1 MRRLLFAL
9 AACSIPFAMTSAQAQ
24 ETISCQTNY
33 RTTSQVSEVFPGTLS
48 TAKDTSC
55 RHSRSMSG
63 KARGSAPG
71 VAAGFDIVQAPKNG
85 KVTVEDASTFLFT
98 PKKGFAGSDTMVLR
112 LKYRNGDSAT
122 VRFAITVS

>member
-1 MRRLLFAL
+1 MRYLLIATGFIASFII
-9 AACSIPFAMTSAQAQ
+9 APAQAQ

-33 RTTSQVSEVFPGTLS
+33 RTSSQVAETFPGTLA

-55 RHSRSMSG
+55 RHSRSMGG

-71 VAAGFDIVQAPKNG
+71 RAAGFDILQAPKNG
-85 KVTVEDASTFLFT
+85 KVTIEDASTFLFT

-112 LKYRNGDSAT
+112 LKYMNGDSAT

>member
-1 MRRLLFAL
+1 MRRLLVAFATL
-9 AACSIPFAMTSAQAQ
+9 SIPFAITTAQAQ
-24 ETISCQTNY
+24 ETISCLTNY
-33 RTTSQVSEVFPGTLS
+33 RTTSKVSETFPGTLA
-48 TAKDTSC
+48 TAKDTAC
-55 RHSRSMSG
+55 RHSRSMGG

-112 LKYRNGDSAT
+112 LKYQNGDSAT

>member
-1 MRRLLFAL
+1 MRRLLIAL
-9 AACSIPFAMTSAQAQ
+9 ATLAIPAVTAPAQAQ
-24 ETISCQTNY
+24 ETIACLTNY
-33 RTTSQVSEVFPGTLS
+33 RTTSQVSETFPGTLS

-71 VAAGFDIVQAPKNG
+71 MAAGYDIVQAPKNG
-85 KVTVEDASTFLFT
+85 KVTIEDASTFLFT
-98 PKKGFAGSDTMVLR
+98 PKKGFSGSDTMVLR
-112 LKYRNGDSAT
+112 LKYQNGDSAT

>member
-1 MRRLLFAL
+1 MRRLLAAFAAL
-9 AACSIPFAMTSAQAQ
+9 AVPSFIASAQAQ
-24 ETISCQTNY
+24 ETISCLTNY
-33 RTTSQVSEVFPGTLS
+33 RTTSQVSETFPGTLS

-71 VAAGFDIVQAPKNG
+71 FAAGFDIVQAPKNG
-85 KVTVEDASTFLFT
+85 KVTIEDASTFVFT
-98 PKKGFAGSDTMVLR
+98 PKKGFSGSDTMVLR

>member
-1 MRRLLFAL
+1 MRRLLIASTAL
-9 AACSIPFAMTSAQAQ
+9 AAAAFTAPAQAQ
-24 ETISCQTNY
+24 ETIACLTNY
-33 RTTSQVSEVFPGTLS
+33 RTTSQVSETFPGTLS

-71 VAAGFDIVQAPKNG
+71 VAAGFDVVQAPKNG
-85 KVTVEDASTFLFT
+85 KVTIEDASTFLFT
-98 PKKGFAGSDTMVLR
+98 PKKGFSGSDTMVLR